1 MKFFKQAADIRY
13 AIAKLSKFGQISM
26 QTIANLADI
35 YIYIYIYHILY
46 IFYIY
51 YIYTYIYIK
60 IHFVIYFTN
69 IF

>member
-13 AIAKLSKFGQISM
+13 AIAKLSKFGQISI
-26 QTIANLADI
+26 QTIANLAD
-35 YIYIYIYHILY
+35 IYIYIYHILY

>member
-1 MKFFKQAADIRY
+1 MKFLEQAADIRY

-26 QTIANLADI
+26 QTIANQADI
-35 YIYIYIYHILY
+35 YILY
-46 IFYIY
+46 ITYII

-60 IHFVIYFTN
+60 IHFIIYFTN

>member
-35 YIYIYIYHILY
+35 YIYIYHILY

-51 YIYTYIYIK
+51 YIYTYIYILK
-60 IHFVIYFTN
+60 YIL
-69 IF
+69 